1 MITVVTTKIL
11 MLLFID
17 CQGLFLRHTESG
29 KCITGSDELVYD
41 NPSYA
46 LPYFVVMTDNC
57 LDDKA
62 QFLYLNNT
70 ELLHN
75 IEKEGTLMSSS
86 SDTRNYKSRW
96 AVYKGIHELAVATQ
110 NSPKYNLKQTARGS
124 LAQDRICAQPEIK
137 YVKRSSDCDRANQQF
152 TFGK

>member
-41 NPSYA
+41 DPDYA

-75 IEKEGTLMSSS
+75 IEKEGTLMS
-86 SDTRNYKSRW
+86 DKRIKPYKSRW
-96 AVYKGIHELAVATQ
+96 AVYKGIHKAAAATQ

-124 LAQDRICAQPEIK
+124 LAQDKICAKPEIK

>member
-1 MITVVTTKIL
+1 

-29 KCITGSDELVYD
+29 KCITGSDELVYN
-41 NPSYA
+41 NPNHA

-75 IEKEGTLMSSS
+75 IEKEGTLMSEIG
-86 SDTRNYKSRW
+86 TYQSRW
-96 AVYKGIHELAVATQ
+96 AVYKGISERALTFQ
-110 NSPKYNLKQTARGS
+110 NDPRFNLKQTARGS
-124 LAQDRICAQPEIK
+124 LAQDKICAKPETK
-137 YVKRSSDCDRANQQF
+137 YVKRSSDCDLANQQF
-152 TFGK
+152 TFGKWKVVELYIVLKR

>member
-1 MITVVTTKIL
+1 

-17 CQGLFLRHTESG
+17 CQGLFLRHTQSG

-41 NPSYA
+41 APDHA

-75 IEKEGTLMSSS
+75 IEKEGTLMSS
-86 SDTRNYKSRW
+86 DTRDYKSRW
-96 AVYKGIHELAVATQ
+96 AVYKGISTHALKIQ
-110 NSPKYNLKQTARGS
+110 NDAKFNLKQTARGS
-124 LAQDRICAQPEIK
+124 LGQDKNCAQPESLK
-137 YVKRSSDCDRANQQF
+137 YVKRSSDCDRVNQQF

>member
-29 KCITGSDELVYD
+29 KCITESDELVYD
-41 NPSYA
+41 YPDYA
-46 LPYFVVMTDNC
+46 LPYFVVMTGNC

-75 IEKEGTLMSSS
+75 IEKEGTLMSETG
-86 SDTRNYKSRW
+86 TRYKSRW
-96 AVYKGIHELAVATQ
+96 AVYKGIHKNALATQ
-110 NSPKYNLKQTARGS
+110 NNPKYNLKQTARGS
-124 LAQDRICAQPEIK
+124 LAQDKICAKPEIK

>member
-29 KCITGSDELVYD
+29 KCITGSDELVYNYPD
-41 NPSYA
+41 HA

-75 IEKEGTLMSSS
+75 IEKEGTLMSETG
-86 SDTRNYKSRW
+86 TRYKSRW
-96 AVYKGIHELAVATQ
+96 AVYKGINERALATQ

-124 LAQDRICAQPEIK
+124 LAQDKICAKPEIK

>member
-41 NPSYA
+41 DPTYA

-75 IEKEGTLMSSS
+75 IEKEGTLMSS
-86 SDTRNYKSRW
+86 DNTDYGSRW
-96 AVYKGIHELAVATQ
+96 AVYKGIHKNALVTQ
-110 NSPKYNLKQTARGS
+110 KKPMFNLKQTARGS
-124 LAQDRICAQPEIK
+124 LAQDKICAKPEIK
-137 YVKRSSDCDRANQQF
+137 YVKRSSDCDLANQQF

>member
-1 MITVVTTKIL
+1 

-29 KCITGSDELVYD
+29 KCVTGSDELVYND
-41 NPSYA
+41 PDYS

-75 IEKEGTLMSSS
+75 IEKEGTLISS
-86 SDTRNYKSRW
+86 SDTRLYKSRW
-96 AVYKGIHELAVATQ
+96 AVFKGIDKRALATQ
-110 NSPKYNLKQTARGS
+110 KNSKFNLKQTARGS
-124 LAQDRICAQPEIK
+124 LAQDKICAQPEIK

>member
-1 MITVVTTKIL
+1 

-41 NPSYA
+41 DPDYA

-70 ELLHN
+70 ERLHN
-75 IEKEGTLMSSS
+75 IEKEGTLMSA
-86 SDTRNYKSRW
+86 TGIHYQSRW
-96 AVYKGIHELAVATQ
+96 AVYKGISVSALATQ
-110 NSPKYNLKQTARGS
+110 NGPRFNLKQTARGS
-124 LAQDRICAQPEIK
+124 LAQDKICAKPEIK

>member
-29 KCITGSDELVYD
+29 KCITGSDELVYNVPD
-41 NPSYA
+41 YA

-75 IEKEGTLMSSS
+75 IEKEGTLMSH
-86 SDTRNYKSRW
+86 TGKYKSRW
-96 AVYKGIHELAVATQ
+96 AVYKGIHERALASQ
-110 NSPKYNLKQTARGS
+110 NGPRFNLKQTARGS
-124 LAQDRICAQPEIK
+124 LAQDKICAKPEIK

>member
-1 MITVVTTKIL
+1 
-11 MLLFID
+11 
-17 CQGLFLRHTESG
+17 
-29 KCITGSDELVYD
+29 
-41 NPSYA
+41 
-46 LPYFVVMTDNC
+46 MTDNC

-86 SDTRNYKSRW
+86 SDTKNYKSRW
-96 AVYKGIHELAVATQ
+96 AVYKGIHGVAVAIQ
-110 NSPKYNLKQTARGS
+110 NDPKFNLKQTARGS
-124 LAQDRICAQPEIK
+124 LAQDKICAKPEIK